1 MDFSKLIKLLVI
13 IGLIFALI
21 NLDQVRACLKPYISR
36 PKKIDHYDD
45 VEEVEV
51 ELNMNNNLN
60 VNELQNFLDEQIE
73 IVQKKLK

>member
-45 VEEVEV
+45 EEEVEIT
-51 ELNMNNNLN
+51 MDNNLN